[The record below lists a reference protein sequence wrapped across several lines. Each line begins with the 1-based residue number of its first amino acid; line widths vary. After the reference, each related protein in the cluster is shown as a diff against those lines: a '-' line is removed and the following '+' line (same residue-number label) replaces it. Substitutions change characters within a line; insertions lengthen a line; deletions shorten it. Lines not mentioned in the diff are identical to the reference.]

1 MLHISAIISLSEEEL
16 VERFIRAPG
25 PGGQNVN
32 KVETAVQL
40 RFDAANSSALPKPV
54 YLRLKLLAGRRIT
67 REGVL
72 IITANRFRSQE
83 RNRKDARERLKNLI
97 RQASISPKSRRK
109 TRPGKAAKQRR
120 LDAKKRRGG
129 VKKMRG
135 KRGIAD
141 E

>member
-109 TRPGKAAKQRR
+109 TRPGKAANQRR
-120 LDAKKRRGG
+120 LDAKNRRGG

-141 E
+141 D

>member
-109 TRPGKAAKQRR
+109 TRPGRAAKQRR

-141 E
+141 D

>member
-54 YLRLKLLAGRRIT
+54 YLRLKLLAGRRIS

-120 LDAKKRRGG
+120 LDAKIRSGG

-135 KRGIAD
+135 KRGSAD
-141 E
+141 D

>member
-16 VERFIRAPG
+16 DERFIRAPG

-141 E
+141 D

>member
-1 MLHISAIISLSEEEL
+1 MLQISAIISLSEEEL

-109 TRPGKAAKQRR
+109 TSPGRAAKQRR

-141 E
+141 D